1 MPIEIAVEGKSYTET
16 EILLAAREERCIIL
30 PVAPGTPV
38 CVIYSNQHDGYSI
51 GYEGFRYELRNQWN
65 DTVFLHFSDALA
77 RKTYLSKESGF
88 TV

>member
-1 MPIEIAVEGKSYTET
+1 MPVEIKIGDKTYTET

-30 PVAPGTPV
+30 PVPLGTPV

-51 GYEGFRYELRNQWN
+51 RYRGFDYDLLKQWN
-65 DTVFLHFSDALA
+65 ETAFRHFHNAEA
-77 RKTYLSKESGF
+77 QKNYLSKRDGF